1 MSLLEKIN
9 NPQDLKKLDM
19 DELPLLAKEIRREI
33 IEVVSKNG
41 GHLASNLGVV
51 ELTICLHYLLNCP
64 QDKILWDVGHQC
76 YTHKLL
82 TGRRKS
88 FKSLR
93 QLNGLSGFPNPEE
106 SPCDPFIVGH
116 SGTAVSQALGIT
128 VGQALQKEKGKVVA
142 VIGDGSLTSGM
153 VFEGMNNVAHQK
165 KNLVVILNDNEM
177 AISKSAGILSNYLNR
192 MISSST
198 YNKVKENL
206 SSLIKSIPRIGT
218 KVLNLAERLDESL
231 KGLLVP
237 GVFFEQLGFRY
248 FGPLNGHNIPM
259 LLKTLKNVFT
269 LPEPSLVHIITKK
282 GKGYRFAEQSPER
295 FHSASPFNIETGK
308 FTPLEKSTP
317 LEKFTKQNKSHIR
330 SIEEQARDSLTGFT
344 PKQSP
349 TYTDIF
355 GESLV
360 ELGRED
366 ENIVAITAAMELG
379 TGLSRFKKE
388 FPARFFDVGIAEQHA
403 VTFAG
408 GLCKQ
413 GLKPFVTIY
422 STFLQRA
429 YDQIIHDICLQNLPV
444 IFIVSNAGIV
454 GEDGP
459 THQGVF
465 DFAYLGGLPNLSVL
479 APKDGEE
486 LKEMLRFAANQKQP
500 VAIRYPKAEA
510 GSGKRVAGS
519 AFQIE
524 YRQAEVIREGKEAM
538 IISIGSMVYPSLK
551 ASSIL
556 IKEGIDCGVVNA
568 RFLKPLDESLLLDFA
583 SQLDRF
589 ITVEEHSLQGGLG
602 SKVLE
607 CFADRDI
614 KVGIKRIGLPDK
626 FIEQGRREELLLR
639 YGLHAEGIAQEIKKW
654 MGK

>member
-9 NPQDLKKLDM
+9 NPQDLKKLDIN
-19 DELPLLAKEIRREI
+19 ELPLLAKEIRREI

-51 ELTICLHYLLNCP
+51 ELTICLHYLLSCP

-82 TGRRKS
+82 TGRRNS

-153 VFEGMNNVAHQK
+153 VFEGMSNVAHQK
-165 KNLVVILNDNEM
+165 RNLVVILNDNEM

-259 LLKTLKNVFT
+259 LLKTLRNVFT
-269 LPEPSLVHIITKK
+269 LPEPGLVHIITKK

-295 FHSASPFNIETGK
+295 FHSASPFNIKTGE
-308 FTPLEKSTP
+308 FRL
-317 LEKFTKQNKSHIR
+317 LEKFTKQSKNRIR
-330 SIEEQARDSLTGFT
+330 SIEEQAKDSLTGFT

-366 ENIVAITAAMELG
+366 ENVVAITAAMELG
-379 TGLSRFKKE
+379 TGLSRFRKE
-388 FPARFFDVGIAEQHA
+388 FPSRFFDVGIAEQHA

-413 GLKPFVTIY
+413 GLKPFVAIY

-479 APKDGEE
+479 AAKDGEE
-486 LKEMLRFAANQKQP
+486 LKEMLRFAVRQERGP
-500 VAIRYPKAEA
+500 IAIRYPKTTV
-510 GSGKRVAGS
+510 GSWQLAPKDP
-519 AFQIE
+519 E
-524 YRQAEVIREGKEAM
+524 RQAYGTGKPTGQAVGNQRQKIELGKAEVMREGKEAM

-556 IKEGIDCGVVNA
+556 IKEA
-568 RFLKPLDESLLLDFA
+568 
-583 SQLDRF
+583 F

-639 YGLHAEGIAQEIKKW
+639 YGLHAEGIAEEIKKW
-654 MGK
+654 MGR

>member
-237 GVFFEQLGFRY
+237 GVFFE
-248 FGPLNGHNIPM
+248 
-259 LLKTLKNVFT
+259 
-269 LPEPSLVHIITKK
+269 
-282 GKGYRFAEQSPER
+282 
-295 FHSASPFNIETGK
+295 
-308 FTPLEKSTP
+308 
-317 LEKFTKQNKSHIR
+317 
-330 SIEEQARDSLTGFT
+330 
-344 PKQSP
+344 
-349 TYTDIF
+349 
-355 GESLV
+355 
-360 ELGRED
+360 
-366 ENIVAITAAMELG
+366 
-379 TGLSRFKKE
+379 
-388 FPARFFDVGIAEQHA
+388 
-403 VTFAG
+403 
-408 GLCKQ
+408 
-413 GLKPFVTIY
+413 
-422 STFLQRA
+422 
-429 YDQIIHDICLQNLPV
+429 
-444 IFIVSNAGIV
+444 
-454 GEDGP
+454 
-459 THQGVF
+459 
-465 DFAYLGGLPNLSVL
+465 
-479 APKDGEE
+479 
-486 LKEMLRFAANQKQP
+486 
-500 VAIRYPKAEA
+500 
-510 GSGKRVAGS
+510 
-519 AFQIE
+519 
-524 YRQAEVIREGKEAM
+524 
-538 IISIGSMVYPSLK
+538 
-551 ASSIL
+551 
-556 IKEGIDCGVVNA
+556 
-568 RFLKPLDESLLLDFA
+568 
-583 SQLDRF
+583 
-589 ITVEEHSLQGGLG
+589 
-602 SKVLE
+602 
-607 CFADRDI
+607 
-614 KVGIKRIGLPDK
+614 
-626 FIEQGRREELLLR
+626 
-639 YGLHAEGIAQEIKKW
+639 
-654 MGK
+654 